1 MTLKDR
7 IDRIADRAWAT
18 PTTPIDL
25 HAIARQ
31 AAAATLDYVHG
42 AWLDT
47 PDDAEF
53 CARLNAIRDGLQK

>member
-1 MTLKDR
+1 MTLKER

-25 HAIARQ
+25 HALVRQ
-31 AAAATLDYVHG
+31 AAATTLDCVHG

-47 PDDAEF
+47 PNDAEF
-53 CARLNAIRDGLQK
+53 SARMHAMRDGLQR